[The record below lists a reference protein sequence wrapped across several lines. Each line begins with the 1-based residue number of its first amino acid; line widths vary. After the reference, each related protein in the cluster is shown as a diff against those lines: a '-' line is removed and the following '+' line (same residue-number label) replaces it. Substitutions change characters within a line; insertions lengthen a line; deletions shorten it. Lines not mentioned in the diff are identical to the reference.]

1 MLVEAEVVPGA
12 GAHQVERIAS
22 TAAVQARG
30 DSLALDLLLTQLQ
43 PPPQGSDHL
52 CKVFFWCPITALPCP
67 LTYSL
72 MLWRFCW
79 GDSVRW
85 RNLIKSCCKQKNW
98 CSCESVNYSLM
109 TATSFETSFSYFC
122 DSLELF
128 GHMFVVVPC
137 ALAHNLQV
145 LCAFCNI

>member
-1 MLVEAEVVPGA
+1 
-12 GAHQVERIAS
+12 
-22 TAAVQARG
+22 
-30 DSLALDLLLTQLQ
+30 
-43 PPPQGSDHL
+43 
-52 CKVFFWCPITALPCP
+52 
-67 LTYSL
+67 
-72 MLWRFCW
+72 
-79 GDSVRW
+79 
-85 RNLIKSCCKQKNW
+85 
-98 CSCESVNYSLM
+98 M